1 MTEEITLSN
10 LKQGLGENA
19 LVFLPESTTSK
30 LDNVAYVMSNAFYA
44 GRDIVLTDGKP
55 FYSPYD
61 IHVGSD
67 NEAIYIRNVQRSDYE
82 DDILVSMVLPYSL
95 TVNNGVHTN
104 PDNTSFSIFKMD
116 EAKLFK
122 LDTTTQDPVH
132 NYGTSYFSKVGV
144 NATTVNSPYMVNLD
158 KTARESSS
166 YAFAAIQKGAT
177 IVATTSMDNTGN
189 YKYLFKGERVGG
201 SVNNDNVPSG
211 SVTLTP
217 EGSYSGEIYD
227 RAISNAIFYF
237 ADNKFLN
244 LYKLMATKRYLYV
257 YPFRA
262 VYTFDG
268 NLAPNTVKALN
279 GLDISFDMPGE
290 TDGIIDRTISQVPDL
305 AVRSGKGFI
314 QQVTDVCAQNNA
326 AIASIVGR
334 FYAMDRDKRWERVKE
349 GYDLIVKGTGKQAT
363 DMVQAMQESYDEG
376 VTDEFIKPIHN
387 AAVNGCIEEGDV
399 VIFINFRNDRAKEL
413 TIVLTQQD
421 MPEQGM
427 TTIPGLQYYCMT
439 PYDANFKGVHILF
452 PKENVENTLGEYL
465 SSKGKKQ
472 LHTAETEKYAHVTFF
487 FNGGREAPFAGE
499 DRILVASPKV
509 ATYDLKPEMSAYEVK
524 DKLVASI
531 RTQQYDFI
539 VVNFANGDMV
549 GHTGVY
555 NAIAKAVW
563 AVDRCV
569 HDVIETAK
577 KNDYEAIIIADH
589 GNADNAINPD
599 GTPNTAHSLNP
610 VPFIYVT
617 DNNSATVKDGR
628 LADVAPSILHI
639 MGLEQ
644 PKDMTGECLISDN
657 VNA

>member
-1 MTEEITLSN
+1 MWGLKLGTTEAGPSTKDYGYLTYNSIYSAIETAIENENDPAKATGNALKNKSQILYVDGSELYSIINSSKTLSD
-10 LKQGLGENA
+10 LKQGLGDNA
-19 LVFLPESTTSK
+19 LVFLPEGTTSK

-116 EAKLFK
+116 EADLK
-122 LDTTTQDPVH
+122 LDTGTQDPAH
-132 NYGTSYFSKVGV
+132 NYGISYFSKVGV

-177 IVATTSMDNTGN
+177 IVATTNMDNSGD
-189 YKYLFKGERVGG
+189 YKYLFKGEEVENS
-201 SVNNDNVPSG
+201 SVSANDNVPGG
-211 SVTLTP
+211 SITLTP

-262 VYTFDG
+262 VYTFNG

-314 QQVTDVCAQNNA
+314 QMTSAKDQVVNVFSLNGTSYSRLMLNAGDSKTVTLPAGVYVVNN
-326 AIASIVGR
+326 
-334 FYAMDRDKRWERVKE
+334 VKI
-349 GYDLIVKGTGKQAT
+349 IVK
-363 DMVQAMQESYDEG
+363 
-376 VTDEFIKPIHN
+376 
-387 AAVNGCIEEGDV
+387 
-399 VIFINFRNDRAKEL
+399 
-413 TIVLTQQD
+413 
-421 MPEQGM
+421 
-427 TTIPGLQYYCMT
+427 
-439 PYDANFKGVHILF
+439 
-452 PKENVENTLGEYL
+452 
-465 SSKGKKQ
+465 
-472 LHTAETEKYAHVTFF
+472 
-487 FNGGREAPFAGE
+487 
-499 DRILVASPKV
+499 
-509 ATYDLKPEMSAYEVK
+509 
-524 DKLVASI
+524 
-531 RTQQYDFI
+531 
-539 VVNFANGDMV
+539 
-549 GHTGVY
+549 
-555 NAIAKAVW
+555 
-563 AVDRCV
+563 
-569 HDVIETAK
+569 
-577 KNDYEAIIIADH
+577 
-589 GNADNAINPD
+589 
-599 GTPNTAHSLNP
+599 
-610 VPFIYVT
+610 
-617 DNNSATVKDGR
+617 
-628 LADVAPSILHI
+628 
-639 MGLEQ
+639 
-644 PKDMTGECLISDN
+644 
-657 VNA
+657 